1 MSCGP
6 DNDLVRGR
14 RSFLILWGV
23 PLALIAVG
31 LVWIQARAWLW
42 VPALTMAGLACLA
55 NARRCGRLHCF
66 LTGPLFLLGA
76 AATLAS
82 RLGIVGL
89 KSSSILAAMVIGTA
103 VGYAAECIRG
113 CYVGSPR
120 C

>member
-23 PLALIAVG
+23 PLALVALG
-31 LVWIQARAWLW
+31 LGWVDARAWLW
-42 VPALTMAGLACLA
+42 VPALTIAGLACLA
-55 NARRCGRLHCF
+55 NATRCGRLHCF

-82 RLGIVGL
+82 RLGIITLASGW
-89 KSSSILAAMVIGTA
+89 ILAAMIVGTA
-103 VGYAAECIRG
+103 LGYAAEWIRG
-113 CYVGSPR
+113 AYVGAPQ